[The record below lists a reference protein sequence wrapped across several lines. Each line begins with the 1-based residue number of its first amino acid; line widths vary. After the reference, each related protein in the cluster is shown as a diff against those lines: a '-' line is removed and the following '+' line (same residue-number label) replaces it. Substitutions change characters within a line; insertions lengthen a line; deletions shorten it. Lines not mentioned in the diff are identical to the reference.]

1 MDPHVLATLQASFT
15 DEPGTE
21 GGSQAPKAAPAFGSV
36 KNQEATP
43 SQERAGATT

>member
-15 DEPGTE
+15 EEPGTE

-43 SQERAGATT
+43 AQQRQEIT